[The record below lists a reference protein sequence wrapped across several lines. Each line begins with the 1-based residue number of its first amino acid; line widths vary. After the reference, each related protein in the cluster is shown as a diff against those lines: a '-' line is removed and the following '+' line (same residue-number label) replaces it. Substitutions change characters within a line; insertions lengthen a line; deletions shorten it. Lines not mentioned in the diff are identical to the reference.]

1 MQRAQCTVRRGT
13 FRDVTVPLCEIL
25 GYKPDEL
32 INHDYFSLINREEQ
46 ERLLN
51 TSFPE
56 LLRNVAFE
64 DDIPIHL
71 TAKTKSGS
79 FILLKGKVNIVNDLP
94 EPSFLFDVE
103 ETEIINNHE
112 SQISNSDDLP
122 A

>member
-1 MQRAQCTVRRGT
+1 
-13 FRDVTVPLCEIL
+13 
-25 GYKPDEL
+25 
-32 INHDYFSLINREEQ
+32 
-46 ERLLN
+46 
-51 TSFPE
+51 

-112 SQISNSDDLP
+112 SKISNSDDLP

>member
-1 MQRAQCTVRRGT
+1 
-13 FRDVTVPLCEIL
+13 
-25 GYKPDEL
+25 
-32 INHDYFSLINREEQ
+32 
-46 ERLLN
+46 
-51 TSFPE
+51 

-71 TAKTKSGS
+71 TTKTKSGS

>member
-1 MQRAQCTVRRGT
+1 
-13 FRDVTVPLCEIL
+13 
-25 GYKPDEL
+25 
-32 INHDYFSLINREEQ
+32 
-46 ERLLN
+46 
-51 TSFPE
+51 

-64 DDIPIHL
+64 DDMPIQL

-112 SQISNSDDLP
+112 SQISDSDDLP

>member
-1 MQRAQCTVRRGT
+1 
-13 FRDVTVPLCEIL
+13 
-25 GYKPDEL
+25 
-32 INHDYFSLINREEQ
+32 
-46 ERLLN
+46 
-51 TSFPE
+51 

-64 DDIPIHL
+64 DDIPIQL
-71 TAKTKSGS
+71 TAQTKSGN

>member
-1 MQRAQCTVRRGT
+1 
-13 FRDVTVPLCEIL
+13 
-25 GYKPDEL
+25 
-32 INHDYFSLINREEQ
+32 
-46 ERLLN
+46 
-51 TSFPE
+51 